1 LYVAIEQHYS
11 VVDASQGQVFLAVY
25 EDHQYADLY
34 ISDEE
39 GVHYSLSLRNINP
52 GDSING
58 KVVYELHKV
67 CT

>member
-1 LYVAIEQHYS
+1 M
-11 VVDASQGQVFLAVY
+11 Y
-25 EDHQYADLY
+25 EDYQYADLY

-52 GDSING
+52 GDSINE